1 MLKHFLINFI
11 NIGAGL
17 PGHGGEGWAADPS
30 TEHIDNNFTGR
41 VTQAG
46 RGRSINDPPG
56 DLKPFCCFAPF
67 RRESNSDDFIWRF
80 AKSAFDFFGFLCSS
94 ALMDS

>member
-1 MLKHFLINFI
+1 MLKHFVIDFI

-17 PGHGGEGWAADPS
+17 PGRGGGAANPS

-46 RGRSINDPPG
+46 RGRSIHDPPAT
-56 DLKPFCCFAPF
+56 LSRFVVSLP
-67 RRESNSDDFIWRF
+67 SDANQAQMFSPAVLQNLPLIF
-80 AKSAFDFFGFLCSS
+80 
-94 ALMDS
+94 